1 MPTTNGSIQPSA
13 DFNKPLAGMR
23 ALITGAS
30 RGIGSGIALELARR
44 GAHVIVNYFGNQA
57 EAKAVCDQ
65 CSSFGVTSHAI
76 QADVGT
82 QEGAESLVAAT
93 VERLGGIDIAVSNAA
108 YSDRH
113 LMLDADLAGFR
124 RTIDVSMWG
133 AFHLVRASAK
143 MMVEQDSGG
152 NIVVVSSPHAQLAI
166 PGAMAYNMAKAAI
179 DQMARTAAVELAQY
193 RIRVNIVHP
202 GWIDTPGERKFF
214 SEETLREQGEK
225 LPWGRLGRPDEI
237 GRGVAFLCD
246 PANDYVTG
254 STLTIDGG
262 IQLPWRE
269 MYRTKE
275 KGESASR

>member
-1 MPTTNGSIQPSA
+1 MTSATNSA
-13 DFNKPLAGMR
+13 PQTLAGKR
-23 ALITGAS
+23 AVITGAS
-30 RGIGSGIALELARR
+30 RGIGRGIAIELARL
-44 GAHVIVNYFGNQA
+44 GAHITINYFGSPKDA
-57 EAKAVCDQ
+57 EEVCTE
-65 CSSFGVTSHAI
+65 CRSYGVEAHSVK
-76 QADVGT
+76 ADVGT
-82 QEGAESLVAAT
+82 QEGAESLVENAIKAM
-93 VERLGGIDIAVSNAA
+93 GGLDIAVSNAA

-113 LMLDADLAGFR
+113 LMLDADFEGFK
-124 RTIDVSMWG
+124 RTIDVTMWG
-133 AFHLVRASAK
+133 AFHLTRASAK
-143 MMVEQDSGG
+143 HLVNAGDGG
-152 NIVVVSSPHAQLAI
+152 NIVIISSPHAQMAI

-214 SEETLREQGEK
+214 SEQTLREQGEK
-225 LPWGRLGRPDEI
+225 LPWGRLGQPHEI

-246 PANDYVTG
+246 PASEYITG

-275 KGESASR
+275 VGEKK

>member
-1 MPTTNGSIQPSA
+1 MPTSTSNTNGYAPTRKS
-13 DFNKPLAGMR
+13 LAGKR

-30 RGIGSGIALELARR
+30 RGIGSGIAIELAKQ
-44 GAHVIVNYFGNQA
+44 GADIAINYFGSPA
-57 EAKAVCDQ
+57 EAEKVCEK
-65 CSSFGVTSHAI
+65 CRELGVSAYAI

-82 QEGAESLVAAT
+82 QDGAESLVSR
-93 VERLGGIDIAVSNAA
+93 VIDQSGGIDIAVSNAA

-113 LMLDADLAGFR
+113 LMLDADLDGFR
-124 RTIDVSMWG
+124 RTIDVTMWG

-143 MMVEQDSGG
+143 QMVAAGNGG
-152 NIVVVSSPHAQLAI
+152 NIVVVSSPHAVLAI

-214 SEETLREQGEK
+214 SENTLREQGEK
-225 LPWGRLGRPDEI
+225 LPWSRLGQPHEI

-246 PANDYVTG
+246 PASDYITG

-275 KGESASR
+275 TGEPK